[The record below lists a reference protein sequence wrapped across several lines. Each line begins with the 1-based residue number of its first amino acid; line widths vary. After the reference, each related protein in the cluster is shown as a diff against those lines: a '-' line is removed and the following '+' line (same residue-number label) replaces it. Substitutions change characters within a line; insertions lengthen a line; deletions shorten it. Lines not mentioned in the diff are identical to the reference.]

1 MVMVVTSIIVIN
13 SRIVIMMGGEIRM
26 AVAIMLMGMQPDQ
39 PTSEFIAPS
48 ASANRTSRITIS
60 KPCLG
65 GAGRPNSS
73 GSDRDRN
80 RFPRERDG
88 TVLDEIRED
97 SAW

>member
-1 MVMVVTSIIVIN
+1 MATPMVMVVTSIIVIK
-13 SRIVIMMGGEIRM
+13 SRIVIMTMMGGEIRM
-26 AVAIMLMGMQPDQ
+26 AMQPDQ